1 MIEDVETLYG
11 WTFALVLASPVTVLF
26 VLGLAVVARS
36 STKSLRPISR
46 IALRALVYVS
56 AGAFAMISLATL
68 GLWLWSWRYF
78 ESLDDPTA
86 TPMPSWIDPTIDL
99 GIGATGI
106 SLALAILAAGA
117 AMMSTMVTRPGCG
130 VDTRWRWPP

>member
-1 MIEDVETLYG
+1 MIEDMETLYG

-26 VLGLAVVARS
+26 VLGLAVVTRS
-36 STKSLRPISR
+36 STKSLSPISR
-46 IALRALVYVS
+46 IAVRALVYVS
-56 AGAFAMISLATL
+56 AGAFAMITFATL

-86 TPMPSWIDPTIDL
+86 TPVPSWIDPTIDL

-106 SLALAILAAGA
+106 SFVLALLAAGL
-117 AMMSTMVTRPGCG
+117 AMTSRLAGALNPTSNDAVS
-130 VDTRWRWPP
+130 